1 MLELSQG
8 SVSIPPRMS
17 FWPALISWLQR
28 NRTSARMA
36 FLLRMVAMALGS
48 LFSLVWYRLLLDV
61 MGKPLYGLFLLFQAV
76 TRLGGLGDFG
86 ITAALGLK
94 VGALIGRGDD
104 TGLKAL
110 LASARSLFLVL
121 AAALCFLLIGL
132 SPWMP
137 RWLGFETVPE
147 AGSMTWLFIYGG
159 LSLAM
164 MIIGGYF
171 ATLNYAYG
179 TVTWPIFPMVLFVQI
194 LAPLFHWRLALLHL
208 PLWVQVLPYLGSAIL
223 VAFLAWR
230 MLKWSHPY
238 LGDLRPLKRDRSE
251 WKHLAGT
258 SWWAYL
264 VSIGTVIYLTS
275 DRLVIGSLLGTEVI
289 PAYQA
294 NYKVCELGITLIVTA
309 AFVGFPKITQWIA
322 SPRPE
327 DRQRLLT
334 ELHRLSVF
342 EIVMACVVTLGYL
355 AFNNLFIAI
364 WIGKGYQEPLLL
376 QAAFAANLAV
386 TCGGNAG
393 MQTAMRVGDRGL
405 KLAGIAALLT
415 GLLNFGLSIISVKMA
430 GTVGVPVAITGVAV
444 ATVVAQS
451 IYTIYLGRVTCRHL
465 GLSTTKWIAR
475 CWLLPIA
482 FTSLA
487 TLLKSFLPLDTFVHL
502 GLLAVGYAILFLVVC
517 VLAGMSSE
525 LLQAE
530 IKLVRSMLLGTKKS

>member
-1 MLELSQG
+1 
-8 SVSIPPRMS
+8 
-17 FWPALISWLQR
+17 
-28 NRTSARMA
+28 
-36 FLLRMVAMALGS
+36 MALGS
-48 LFSLVWYRLLLDV
+48 LFSLIWYRLLLDV
-61 MGKPLYGLFLLFQAV
+61 MGKPLYGLFLLFQAL

-104 TGLKAL
+104 TGLKSL

-121 AAALCFLLIGL
+121 AGVLCFLLIGL
-132 SPWMP
+132 SPWVP

-147 AGSMTWLFIYGG
+147 AGSMTWLFVYGG

-164 MIIGGYF
+164 LIIGGYF

-194 LAPLFHWRLALLHL
+194 LAPFFHWRLALLHL
-208 PLWVQVLPYLGSAIL
+208 PLWIQLLPYLGSAVL
-223 VAFLAWR
+223 VAFLGWR
-230 MLKWSHPY
+230 MLKWSHPF
-238 LGDLRPLKRDRSE
+238 LGDLKPLKLDRGE

-264 VSIGTVIYLTS
+264 VSIGTVIYLTT
-275 DRLVIGSLLGTEVI
+275 DRLVIGAVLGTDVI

-322 SPRPE
+322 SPRSE
-327 DRQRLLT
+327 DRRRLLT

-342 EIVMACVVTLGYL
+342 EIIMACGVTLGYL
-355 AFNNLFIAI
+355 AFNNLFIKI
-364 WIGKGYQEPLLL
+364 WLRPGNEEPLLL

-393 MQTAMRVGDRGL
+393 MQTAMRVGDKGL
-405 KLAGIAALLT
+405 KTAGIAALLT
-415 GLLNFGLSIISVKMA
+415 GLLNLVLSIISVKFA
-430 GTVGVPVAITGVAV
+430 STLGLSRAVTGVAI

-451 IYTIYLGRVTCRHL
+451 IYTIYLGRLTCRHL
-465 GLSTTKWIAR
+465 GLSTAKWIGR

-482 FTSLA
+482 FTTFA
-487 TLLKSFLPLDTFVHL
+487 AVLKALFPLDTVGHL
-502 GLLAVGYAILFLVVC
+502 GLLTAAYAVVFLAVC
-517 VLAGMSSE
+517 VLAGMNGE
-525 LLQAE
+525 LWRAE
-530 IKLVRSMLLGTKKS
+530 IKVIRSMLLGAKMN